1 MNTTTKTDWKV
12 TVVAWGIALV
22 ACAALAWGI
31 LSVPP
36 SSTQGTMKLPEGH
49 AVAEHHGALKPRAA
63 RPAKLNEKM
72 KVRCIWP
79 LATSG
84 PPAVCAAKC
93 RRWSRRT
100 GLCLPIMQR
109 NWWSSRKYP

>member
-31 LSVPP
+31 LSAPP

-49 AVAEHHGALKPRAA
+49 AVEKHHGALKPRAA

-72 KVRCIWP
+72 KMEQAHRALP
-79 LATSG
+79 SQY
-84 PPAVCAAKC
+84 AKELVEQ
-93 RRWSRRT
+93 SE
-100 GLCLPIMQR
+100 I
-109 NWWSSRKYP
+109 SV